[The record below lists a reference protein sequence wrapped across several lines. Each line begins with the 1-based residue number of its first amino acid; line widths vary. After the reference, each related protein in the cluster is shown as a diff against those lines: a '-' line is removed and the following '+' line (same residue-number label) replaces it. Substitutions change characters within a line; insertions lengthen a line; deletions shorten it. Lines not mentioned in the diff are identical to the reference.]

1 MTKEDKEFLQSIEA
15 IRPRMTG
22 RSTRM
27 VDEFIQKLYKNEGE
41 WVEVYDHYP
50 SINASKMVLAKVS
63 RRMLF
68 EHPQDKIDIDKLNNR
83 IKLTWCQRDGLWT
96 EIDEEEKRKAAYR
109 NGF

>member
-1 MTKEDKEFLQSIEA
+1 MNKEDKEFLQSIEA

-27 VDEFIQKLYKNEGE
+27 VDEFIQKLYNNEGE
-41 WVEVYDHYP
+41 WVEVYDHHP

-68 EHPQDKIDIDKLNNR
+68 EHPQDKIDIDTLNNR
-83 IKLTWCQRDGLWT
+83 IKLTWCQQDGYLSR
-96 EIDEEEKRKAAYR
+96 IMDENR
-109 NGF
+109 